1 MQGGKAVC
9 SKLFNNS
16 KPLRKNQRDLPE
28 KYAEIKNQLFSSRI
42 EVQCGQRVAS
52 MAISDRQ
59 YGHFLVVGA
68 AGASSCLPSEA
79 ALFMSL
85 MSANSTI
92 AMMKKLMTAVM
103 KEPYL
108 MFTPNTVSTRSLK
121 SVFAMRPMSGGIM
134 SSVREETIFGK
145 HCQLYLCKKRKNG
158 CPHRASVTSH

>member
-16 KPLRKNQRDLPE
+16 KPLRKNRRGLPE

-108 MFTPNTVSTRSLK
+108 MFTPPKFETYGINIVQYLANIVNYICAKSEKTDARIGHPLQVIRTTRNRQK
-121 SVFAMRPMSGGIM
+121 
-134 SSVREETIFGK
+134 
-145 HCQLYLCKKRKNG
+145 
-158 CPHRASVTSH
+158 